1 MRDRLAVLP
10 SDGICFNYLGQ
21 LDNALPAD
29 SLFAPA
35 AESTGPS
42 VSPSAARRHLW
53 EIIIYV
59 RNSKLHIEWQYSRAY
74 HRTETV
80 ERLASEFLA
89 GLRELVAQCEA
100 PEANS
105 LTLTDFPLAGV
116 DEADLDALRALLA
129 NG

>member
-1 MRDRLAVLP
+1 MLP

-35 AESTGPS
+35 AESDRTVCQSERGPATS
-42 VSPSAARRHLW
+42 VGNHHLCAQFKTAHRMA
-53 EIIIYV
+53 I
-59 RNSKLHIEWQYSRAY
+59 HRAY

-80 ERLASEFLA
+80 ERLVSEYLA
-89 GLRELVAQCEA
+89 GLRELVVQCEA

-116 DEADLDALRALLA
+116 DEADLDA
-129 NG
+129 